1 MRIGNY
7 QFDPELAY
15 AIAEKVVYAV
25 VILVATYFLA
35 KAAKWTFA
43 KLVDKVPL
51 LQRGSGSG
59 DSIGMSL
66 GKIVSLLI
74 WLFGLVGVLSVLD
87 LDNVTTP
94 LTTLLNAVMGFI
106 PNLVGAALIF
116 FIGHMIAKVVRDL
129 VVTALQTVDF
139 DKWANKGGVDNVTG
153 NSAISKTIG
162 VIVYVLIII
171 PVAIAAIDTL
181 GIEAVS
187 GPATDMLHLI
197 LAAIPSILV
206 AAILLGIGYVVAN
219 FAGAILKDILNGLGV
234 DRSVSAMEILPDGT
248 SATNVISRIVQVA
261 ILLFAAIGATRALGF
276 PELTAILDAVLGLG
290 GKVIFG
296 GVVIVVGFLIANLL
310 ARLVG
315 GASQG
320 ALAGSVV
327 KWVTV
332 ILFTFMGLEFMGVGD
347 DIVRLAFGALV
358 VGGAVAGA
366 LAFGLGGRDWASRQL
381 SKWENRGG
389 PPA

>member
-358 VGGAVAGA
+358 IGGAVAGA